1 MNQMCNKC
9 GEEVR
14 KGNPAP
20 GARDRCLPESPAENC
35 TGQLRFIRMRKCPVP
50 AAVPGAAAGVIIAGF
65 DSKFAVYVIEMPLP
79 GFYNGMEKN
88 ILLSTVYTKMERNL
102 FR

>member
-1 MNQMCNKC
+1 
-9 GEEVR
+9 
-14 KGNPAP
+14 
-20 GARDRCLPESPAENC
+20 
-35 TGQLRFIRMRKCPVP
+35 MRKCPVP